1 MRKNIHIW
9 LLSGLLAM
17 SIFIGGCT
25 SMQTAKVPETPKYP
39 ARPITMIVPFSA
51 GSAMD
56 ITARMLEKDAVNK
69 LGQPLVIV
77 NKPGGTGTIG
87 WNELVSSSAD
97 GYTVGMSGIDV
108 ILQPL
113 YGATKYNYQTAL
125 EPVAQIS
132 PCPLVMVI
140 KGDQPWEN
148 VAELIDYAKSHPKEL
163 KFGHWGTGSIS
174 HVVGQ
179 HFAQTTEISLEQ
191 VPFRGG
197 AEAVTALLGGHVQIA
212 FLSPLSVKEHMKSG
226 TVKVLAVTT
235 EQRLTDPIF
244 AQVPTFKELGL
255 DLVISDWFGVVA
267 PKEMPVEIRN
277 KLAKGFEAII
287 TDPGFKKNMENAG
300 LQVEYLNPQESG
312 VKWLR
317 DNKKLEQLVNETG
330 ILELI
335 KAQKQ

>member
-1 MRKNIHIW
+1 
-9 LLSGLLAM
+9 
-17 SIFIGGCT
+17 
-25 SMQTAKVPETPKYP
+25 MQTAKLPATPKYP
-39 ARPITMIVPFSA
+39 ERPITMIVPFSA

-56 ITARMLEKDAVNK
+56 ITARMLEKDAINK

-87 WNELVSSSAD
+87 WNELVNSSAD

-113 YGATKYNYQTAL
+113 YGSTKYNYQTAL

-140 KGDQPWEN
+140 KGDQSWES
-148 VAELIDYAKSHPKEL
+148 VTELVDYAKNYPKEV

-179 HFAQTTEISLEQ
+179 TFAQATNISLEQ

-235 EQRLTDPIF
+235 DQRLTDPVF
-244 AQVPTFKELGL
+244 AQVPTFKEQGI
-255 DLVISDWFGVVA
+255 DIVISDWFGIVA
-267 PKEMPVEIRN
+267 PKEMPVEIKN
-277 KLAKGFEAII
+277 KLAKGFESII
-287 TDPGFKKNMENAG
+287 TDPAFKKNMENAG
-300 LQVEYLNPQESG
+300 LQIEYLSPQDSIA
-312 VKWLR
+312 KWLN
-317 DNKKLEQLVNETG
+317 DNKKLDRLVKETG
-330 ILELI
+330 ILDLI